1 MGALSQMTGHR
12 IEVERLVRAPA
23 DRLWAILTD
32 IAHADQTLSGVT
44 RVEPLTEGP
53 YRVGTRW
60 RETRRMFGRE
70 DTQQLRVT
78 LAEEP
83 VRTVVEADSSGVH
96 YVTEFTLTP
105 TGDATRLGMSFT
117 AVQAR
122 TTPGQKAL
130 WALFG
135 RLGAKATEK
144 AMAQDLR
151 DIAARAESR

>member
-1 MGALSQMTGHR
+1 MTGHR

-23 DRLWAILTD
+23 ERVWAVLTD
-32 IAHADQTLSGVT
+32 IAHADQTLAGVT
-44 RVEPLTEGP
+44 KVEQVTEGP
-53 YRVGTRW
+53 YRVGTTW

-70 DTQQLRVT
+70 DTQQMEVT

-83 VRTVVEADSSGVH
+83 TRTVVESDSSGVH

-105 TGDATRLGMSFT
+105 TGDATRLRMSFT

-122 TTPGQKAL
+122 TNPMQKAL

-135 RLGAKATEK
+135 TLGAKATEK
-144 AMAQDLR
+144 MMANDLH

>member
-78 LAEEP
+78 LGDRVASRLAEMTERVILDGP
-83 VRTVVEADSSGVH
+83 DRRRRTA
-96 YVTEFTLTP
+96 P
-105 TGDATRLGMSFT
+105 
-117 AVQAR
+117 
-122 TTPGQKAL
+122 
-130 WALFG
+130 
-135 RLGAKATEK
+135 
-144 AMAQDLR
+144 
-151 DIAARAESR
+151 AA

>member
-1 MGALSQMTGHR
+1 VGALSQMSGQRLEH
-12 IEVERLVRAPA
+12 ERLVRAPA
-23 DRLWAILTD
+23 DRVWAVLTD
-32 IAHADQTLSGVT
+32 VAHADQTLSGVT
-44 RVEPLTEGP
+44 KVEPLTEGP
-53 YRVGTRW
+53 YGVGTKW

-70 DTQQLRVT
+70 DTQQLQVT

-96 YVTEFTLTP
+96 YVTELTLTP
-105 TGDATRLGMSFT
+105 AGDATRLAMGFT

-122 TTPGQKAL
+122 TTPVQKTL

-144 AMAQDLR
+144 AMAEDLR
-151 DIAARAESR
+151 HLAARAESR